1 MLKLWRSKKT
11 VILGALLLSFS
22 ISALH
27 APEVEARRPRR
38 RRGRRREHYLAGD
51 PPTVVA

>member
-1 MLKLWRSKKT
+1 MLQLWRFKKKI
-11 VILGALLLSFS
+11 ILTALLLSFS

-38 RRGRRREHYLAGD
+38 RRGRRREHYIDGAV
-51 PPTVVA
+51 PTAVA